1 MKKSTLR
8 ICLAIIAGCLSISL
22 IYVLC
27 NRSTSREATAAE
39 IDDHQAYAVDW
50 TAVPGWDAEMTEK
63 EFLLNLCSFQQ
74 EEQIGN
80 NIHQVYSSDV
90 LGEYLY
96 RCHELSEITVMS
108 GTLYIT
114 YYAEDGDMVILAY
127 TDEGLNELA
136 VFDSESDT
144 LFHMIDGT
152 SIIWNKFRGGFQWG
166 K

>member
-8 ICLAIIAGCLSISL
+8 ICLVIIAVCLSISL
-22 IYVLC
+22 IYVLL
-27 NRSTSREATAAE
+27 NRTTSRAATAAE
-39 IDDHQAYAVDW
+39 IDAHQTYAVDW
-50 TAVPGWDAEMTEK
+50 TAVPGWEEGMTEK

-80 NIHQVYSSDV
+80 NIHQMYSSDV
-90 LGEYLY
+90 LGSYLY
-96 RCHELSEITVMS
+96 RCHELSEITVMN

-114 YYAEDGDMVILAY
+114 YYAEDEDMVILAY
-127 TDEGLNELA
+127 KDEGLNELA